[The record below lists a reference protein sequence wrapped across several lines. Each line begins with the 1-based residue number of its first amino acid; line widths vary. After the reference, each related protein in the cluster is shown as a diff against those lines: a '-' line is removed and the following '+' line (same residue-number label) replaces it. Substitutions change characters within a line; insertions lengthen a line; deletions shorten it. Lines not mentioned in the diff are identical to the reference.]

1 MLVQAWLMDDS
12 NEDPRLP
19 HHPNPKE
26 LLTMDYLAGFSL
38 SLASTYSLLSFFL
51 QNEFLPLKYIVISRN
66 CACRE
71 YDVVVHTLLYFELR

>member
-12 NEDPRLP
+12 NEDQRLP

-38 SLASTYSLLSFFL
+38 SLASTYSLPSFFRL
-51 QNEFLPLKYIVISRN
+51 QNEFLPFRFHIRTNL
-66 CACRE
+66 
-71 YDVVVHTLLYFELR
+71 